1 MIGNKKEITVE
12 VYLEAQKIVAQY
24 ESEQLEK
31 RLASENI
38 AEEVVAY
45 GDYVQMNDRFET
57 VHIWTKELEFKNNS
71 RWKLLKITKEF
82 YEKEM
87 KESWNKIGSDIKSV
101 NKNGGAYSLS
111 KEFFRVLKLYCKR
124 VADDCVKIDNLI
136 KKPN

>member
-12 VYLEAQKIVAQY
+12 DYLEAQKIVAQY
-24 ESEQLEK
+24 ESAQWEK
-31 RLASENI
+31 LLASENK

-57 VHIWTKELEFKNNS
+57 VHIWSKEVELKNKG
-71 RWKLLKITKEF
+71 RWKPLKITKEV

-124 VADDCVKIDNLI
+124 VADDCVEIDNLI
-136 KKPN
+136 KKTN